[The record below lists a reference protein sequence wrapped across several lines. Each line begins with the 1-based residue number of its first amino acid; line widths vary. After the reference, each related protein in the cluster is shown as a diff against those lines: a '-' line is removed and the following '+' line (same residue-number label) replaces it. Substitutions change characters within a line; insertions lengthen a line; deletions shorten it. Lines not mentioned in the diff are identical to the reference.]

1 MRVFVAATDGGR
13 LVVERRPRPCAHG
26 AELVSLPERT
36 GEAERSI
43 VERVGDVEAGPWS
56 LVREAADAED
66 PRLEDTAA
74 LLAAFE
80 SGTLDAAPE
89 LLFAL
94 RQTEPAADWEV
105 APGVRM
111 APFRTPTLLPAT
123 HTNSFLLTD
132 GERPSVLV
140 EPAPTDPAE
149 IDRLARWAAGV
160 DRIFVTHHHPDHV
173 GGLAAL
179 AERLD
184 APVLAHPSTA
194 SRLRGA
200 RFEHVEDGETLAVGE
215 RRWRAMHTPGHA
227 PGHLC
232 LIDTESGTGIV
243 GDVVAG
249 VGTILVEPGEGD
261 MGEYLESLERLAE
274 LELRKVL
281 PAHGGLLVGG
291 EVFRRYALHRR
302 MREEKVFA
310 ALQQAPGP
318 VGGLVPIAYDDAP
331 KAVWPLARLSVEA
344 HLLHLEAQGRAE
356 RTATGWVAVG

>member
-1 MRVFVAATDGGR
+1 MRVFVAATHGTR

-26 AELVSLPERT
+26 AELLSLPERS
-36 GEAERSI
+36 GDPGVAI

-56 LVREAADAED
+56 LVHEAADPND
-66 PRLEDTAA
+66 PRLEETSV
-74 LLAAFE
+74 LLEAFDA
-80 SGTLDAAPE
+80 GTLAAAPE
-89 LLFAL
+89 VVVAL
-94 RQTEPAADWEV
+94 RDAEPHADWAI
-105 APGVRM
+105 APGVRL

-123 HTNSFLLTD
+123 HTNSYLLMD

-140 EPAPTDPAE
+140 EPAPTDRAE
-149 IDRLARWAAGV
+149 IERLAHWAAGV
-160 DRIFVTHHHPDHV
+160 DRIFVTHHHADHV
-173 GGLAAL
+173 GALEEL

-200 RFEHVEDGETLAVGE
+200 RFEHVEDGAELEVGP
-215 RRWRAMHTPGHA
+215 RRWRALHTPGHA

-232 LIDTESGTGIV
+232 LVDEAAGTGIV
-243 GDVVAG
+243 GDMVAG
-249 VGTILVEPGEGD
+249 IGTILVEPTDGD
-261 MGEYLESLERLAE
+261 MGQYLASLERLAA

-291 EVFRRYALHRR
+291 EVFTRYATHRR
-302 MREEKVFA
+302 MREAKVLA
-310 ALQQAPGP
+310 ALRQAPGP

-344 HLLHLEAQGRAE
+344 HLLHLQEQGHAE
-356 RTATGWVAVG
+356 RTAAGWAAVD

>member
-13 LVVERRPRPCAHG
+13 LVVERRARPCAHG
-26 AELVSLPERT
+26 AAILSLPERVSEP
-36 GEAERSI
+36 GEVI

-56 LVREAADAED
+56 LVHESADGGD
-66 PRLEDTAA
+66 PRLVDPAR
-74 LLAAFE
+74 LLTEFE
-80 SGTLDAAPE
+80 AGELEAAPE
-89 LLFAL
+89 LVSVL
-94 RQTEPAADWEV
+94 RGTQPVADWEV

-111 APFRTPTLLPAT
+111 APFRTPTLLPAM
-123 HTNSFLLTD
+123 HTNSYLLTD
-132 GERPSVLV
+132 GERPAVLV

-149 IDRLARWAAGV
+149 IDRLARWADGV

-173 GGLAAL
+173 GGLGEL

-200 RFEHVEDGETLAVGE
+200 RFQHLEDGEIVEVGA

-232 LIDTESGTGIV
+232 LIDEVAKTGIV
-243 GDVVAG
+243 GDMVAG

-261 MGEYLESLERLAE
+261 MGLYLDSLERLAS

-302 MREEKVFA
+302 MREEKVYA
-310 ALQQAPGP
+310 ALKQAPGP
-318 VGGLVPIAYDDAP
+318 VGALVPLAYDDAP

-356 RTATGWVAVG
+356 RTATGWAAV

>member
-13 LVVERRPRPCAHG
+13 LVVERRARACAHG
-26 AELVSLPERT
+26 AEIVSLPERSGSP
-36 GEAERSI
+36 GEAI

-56 LVREAADAED
+56 LVREAADPADE
-66 PRLEDTAA
+66 RLEDVSE
-74 LLAAFE
+74 LLAAFG
-80 SGTLDAAPE
+80 SGALHAAPE
-89 LLFAL
+89 VLVAL
-94 RQTEPAADWEV
+94 RDAEPEADWEV

-123 HTNSFLLTD
+123 HTNSYLLTD
-132 GERPSVLV
+132 AGRPSVLV
-140 EPAPTDPAE
+140 EPAPTDPSE
-149 IDRLARWAAGV
+149 IDRLARWAQGV

-173 GGLAAL
+173 GGLGEL

-200 RFEHVEDGETLAVGE
+200 RFQHVEDGETIAVGS
-215 RRWRAMHTPGHA
+215 RSWRAMHTPGHA

-232 LIDTESGTGIV
+232 LIDESAGTGIV
-243 GDVVAG
+243 GDMVAG

-261 MGEYLESLERLAE
+261 MGLYLDGLERLAS

-302 MREEKVFA
+302 MREEKVYA
-310 ALQQAPGP
+310 ALEQAPGP

-344 HLLHLEAQGRAE
+344 HLLHLEKQGRAE
-356 RTATGWVAVG
+356 RTATGWIAVG

>member
-1 MRVFVAATDGGR
+1 MRVFVAATDGER
-13 LVVERRPRPCAHG
+13 IVVERRARPCAHG
-26 AELVSLPERT
+26 AELVSLPERA
-36 GEAERSI
+36 GDPGAAI

-56 LVREAADAED
+56 LVREAADPAD
-66 PRLEDTAA
+66 PRLEGTHA
-74 LLAAFE
+74 LLARFE
-80 SGTLDAAPE
+80 AGELAAAPE

-94 RQTEPAADWEV
+94 RGTEPAADWEV
-105 APGVRM
+105 APGVRL

-123 HTNSFLLTD
+123 HTNSYLLTD
-132 GERPSVLV
+132 AGRPSVLV

-179 AERLD
+179 AERLE

-200 RFEHVEDGETLAVGE
+200 RFEHIEDGATIEVGA
-215 RRWRAMHTPGHA
+215 RAWRAVHTPGHA

-232 LIDTESGTGIV
+232 LVDERGGTGIV
-243 GDVVAG
+243 GDMVAG

-261 MGEYLESLERLAE
+261 MGQYLASLERLAD
-274 LELRKVL
+274 LGLRKVL

-291 EVFRRYALHRR
+291 EVFGRYARHRR
-302 MREEKVFA
+302 TREAKVVA
-310 ALQQAPGP
+310 ALRAAPGP
-318 VGGLVPIAYDDAP
+318 IGGLVPIAYDDAP
-331 KAVWPLARLSVEA
+331 RAVWPLARLSVEA

-356 RTATGWVAVG
+356 RTAAGWAAVD

>member
-1 MRVFVAATDGGR
+1 M
-13 LVVERRPRPCAHG
+13 VERRARPCAHG
-26 AELVSLPERT
+26 AEIVSLPERT
-36 GEAERSI
+36 GAPAVAI

-56 LVREAADAED
+56 LLREPADPED
-66 PRLEDTAA
+66 SRLEDVDT
-74 LLAAFE
+74 LLAGFD
-80 SGTLDAAPE
+80 SGTLEAAPE
-89 LLFAL
+89 VMVAL
-94 RQTEPAADWEV
+94 REALPSADWEV

-123 HTNSFLLTD
+123 HTNSYLLMD
-132 GERPSVLV
+132 GERPSVLI

-149 IDRLARWAAGV
+149 IERLAAWAVGV

-173 GGLAAL
+173 GGLAEL

-200 RFEHVEDGETLAVGE
+200 RFQHLEDGETLVVGE
-215 RRWRAMHTPGHA
+215 RGWRAMHTPGHA

-232 LIDTESGTGIV
+232 LIDEEAGTGIV
-243 GDVVAG
+243 GDMVAG

-261 MGEYLESLERLAE
+261 MGEYLASLERLAS

-291 EVFRRYALHRR
+291 EVFGRYALHRR

-310 ALQQAPGP
+310 ALQRAPGT

-356 RTATGWVAVG
+356 RTADGWVAVD